1 MKIVGISETLLLIYQ
16 STWRIFFEDAILL
29 LLLVLSGQQIS
40 WIYSAPTNFCFTI
53 DKKRTEKKDKIIA
66 DLISSPL
73 SPFHYTLF
81 CNQ

>member
-1 MKIVGISETLLLIYQ
+1 MKAVGCSETLLLIYE
-16 STWRIFFEDAILL
+16 STRRIFAEDGI

-73 SPFHYTLF
+73 SPFPCTLF